1 MAANPMASKKWEGVF
16 PAVTTKFDADENLDR
31 QAMERHFA
39 FQIEAGV
46 DGFVTCGSLGE
57 ASTLSFD
64 EKLEVARIA
73 LEVADQRIPVLVNV
87 SETRT
92 RTACQFVERAAAM
105 GVQGFMVMP
114 SVLYAADAREAKD
127 NLRTI
132 AQAAQLPIMVY
143 NNPVSYKVD
152 LTPEDFADLADCEW
166 LVAIKEST
174 DNIRRIT
181 DLRNT
186 VGNRY
191 QLFMGV
197 DDLSFEGLAV
207 GADGL
212 LAGLVVAFPKET
224 VALYRL
230 MKAKRWDEA
239 LKLYQWFMPL
249 LHLDVSTKLVQNLKL
264 VETLVGI
271 GNENVR
277 RPRQPL
283 QGAERERV
291 TTIVSKALATRPDV
305 SAWL

>member
-1 MAANPMASKKWEGVF
+1 MSTNKWRGVF
-16 PAVTTKFDADENLDR
+16 PAVTTKFKDNEDLDY
-31 QAMERHFA
+31 AEMEKHYA
-39 FQIEAGV
+39 FQIDSGV
-46 DGFVTCGSLGE
+46 HGLVTCGSLGE

-64 EKLEVARIA
+64 EKLEVAKIA
-73 LEVADQRIPVLVNV
+73 LQVADKRLPVLVNV

-92 RTACQFVERAAAM
+92 SNALRFVQQAADM

-127 NLRTI
+127 NLRAI
-132 AQAAQLPIMVY
+132 AKAAQLPIMVY
-143 NNPVSYKVD
+143 NNPVTYKVD
-152 LTPEDFADLADCEW
+152 LTPEDFLDLADCEW

-181 DLRNT
+181 DLRN
-186 VGNRY
+186 VLGDRY

-212 LAGLVVAFPKET
+212 LAGLVVAFPRET
-224 VALYRL
+224 VALYNL
-230 MKAKRWDEA
+230 MQAKRYDEA

-249 LHLDVSTKLVQNLKL
+249 LHLDVSNKLVQNLKL
-264 VETLVGI
+264 VETLVGV

-283 QGAERERV
+283 VGAERERV
-291 TTIVSKALATRPDV
+291 TAIVQKALATRPDV
-305 SAWL
+305 SIYL

>member
-1 MAANPMASKKWEGVF
+1 MTANKWRGVF
-16 PAVTTKFDADENLDR
+16 PAVTTKFKANEDLDH
-31 QAMERHFA
+31 AEMEKHYA
-39 FQIEAGV
+39 FQIDSGV
-46 DGFVTCGSLGE
+46 HGLVTCGSLGE

-64 EKLEVARIA
+64 EKLEVTKIA
-73 LEVADQRIPVLVNV
+73 LDVANLRVPVLVNV

-92 RTACQFVERAAAM
+92 ANAVRFVQQAAEL

-132 AQAAQLPIMVY
+132 AKAAQLPIMVY

-152 LTPEDFADLADCEW
+152 LTPEDFQELADCEW
-166 LVAIKEST
+166 LVAIKESS

-181 DLRNT
+181 DLRNAL
-186 VGNRY
+186 GDRY

-224 VALYRL
+224 VALYKL
-230 MKAKRWDEA
+230 MQARRYDEA

-249 LHLDVSTKLVQNLKL
+249 LHLDVSAKLVQNLKL
-264 VETLVGI
+264 VESLAGV

-283 QGAERERV
+283 VGAERERV
-291 TTIVSKALATRPDV
+291 TAIVRKALDTRPDL
-305 SAWL
+305 SLLF

>member
-1 MAANPMASKKWEGVF
+1 MTANKWKGVF
-16 PAVTTKFDADENLDR
+16 PAVTTKFKANEDLDH
-31 QAMERHFA
+31 AEMEKHYA
-39 FQIEAGV
+39 FQIDNGV
-46 DGFVTCGSLGE
+46 HGLVTCGSLGE

-64 EKLEVARIA
+64 EKLEVARVA
-73 LEVADQRIPVLVNV
+73 LNVADKRVPVLVNV

-92 RTACQFVERAAAM
+92 ANALRFVQQAADL

-127 NLRTI
+127 NLRAI
-132 AQAAQLPIMVY
+132 AKAAQLPIMVY
-143 NNPVSYKVD
+143 NNPVTYKVD
-152 LTPEDFADLADCEW
+152 LTPEDFLDLADCEW
-166 LVAIKEST
+166 LVAIKESS
-174 DNIRRIT
+174 DNVRRIT
-181 DLRNT
+181 DLRNALGT
-186 VGNRY
+186 RY

-224 VALYRL
+224 VALYQL
-230 MKAKRWDEA
+230 MQARRYEEA

-264 VETLVGI
+264 VEALVGV

-277 RPRQPL
+277 LPRQPL
-283 QGAERERV
+283 AGAERERV
-291 TTIVSKALATRPDV
+291 SAIVRKALETRPDL
-305 SAWL
+305 SSYF

>member
-1 MAANPMASKKWEGVF
+1 MTAKKWEGVF
-16 PAVTTKFDADENLDR
+16 PAVTTKFDANENLDR
-31 QAMERHFA
+31 AAMERHFA
-39 FQIEAGV
+39 FQIDAGI
-46 DGFVTCGSLGE
+46 DGLVTCGSLGE
-57 ASTLSFD
+57 ASTLSFE

-73 LEVADQRIPVLVNV
+73 LEVADRRVPVLVNV

-92 RTACQFVERAAAM
+92 RTACQFVERAAAI

-152 LTPEDFADLADCEW
+152 LTPDDFADLADCEW

-212 LAGLVVAFPKET
+212 LAGLVVAFPRET

-230 MKAKRWDEA
+230 MKARRWDEA

-249 LHLDVSTKLVQNLKL
+249 LHLDVSAKLVQNLKL
-264 VETLVGI
+264 VETMAGV

-283 QGAERERV
+283 AGAERERV
-291 TTIVSKALATRPDV
+291 KAIVDKALATRPDV
-305 SAWL
+305 SGWLA

>member
-1 MAANPMASKKWEGVF
+1 MSTNKWRGVF
-16 PAVTTKFDADENLDR
+16 PAVTTKFKDNEDLDY
-31 QAMERHFA
+31 AEMEKHYA
-39 FQIEAGV
+39 FQIDSGV
-46 DGFVTCGSLGE
+46 HGLVTCGSLGE
-57 ASTLSFD
+57 ASTLSFY
-64 EKLEVARIA
+64 EKLEVTKIA
-73 LEVADQRIPVLVNV
+73 LQVADKRLPVLVNV

-92 RTACQFVERAAAM
+92 SNALRFVEQAADM
-105 GVQGFMVMP
+105 GVQGLMVMP

-127 NLRTI
+127 NLRAI
-132 AQAAQLPIMVY
+132 AKAAQLPIMVY
-143 NNPVSYKVD
+143 NNPVTYKVD
-152 LTPEDFADLADCEW
+152 LTPEDFLDLADCEW

-181 DLRNT
+181 DLRN
-186 VGNRY
+186 VLGDRY

-224 VALYRL
+224 VALYNMMQARL
-230 MKAKRWDEA
+230 YDDA

-249 LHLDVSTKLVQNLKL
+249 LHLDVSNKLVQNLKL
-264 VETLVGI
+264 VETLVGV

-283 QGAERERV
+283 VGAERERV
-291 TTIVSKALATRPDV
+291 TTIVQKALATRPDV
-305 SAWL
+305 SIYL

>member
-1 MAANPMASKKWEGVF
+1 MTSNKWAGVF
-16 PAVTTKFDADENLDR
+16 PAVTTKFKPNEDLDHA
-31 QAMERHFA
+31 QMEKHFA
-39 FQIEAGV
+39 FQIDSGV
-46 DGFVTCGSLGE
+46 HGLLTCGSLGE

-64 EKLEVARIA
+64 EKLAVTKTA
-73 LEVADQRIPVLVNV
+73 LQVADKRVPVLVNV

-92 RTACQFVERAAAM
+92 ANACRFVEQAAAL
-105 GVQGFMVMP
+105 GVQGLMVMP

-152 LTPEDFADLADCEW
+152 LTPEDFQDLSDCEW
-166 LVAIKEST
+166 IVAIKEST
-174 DNIRRIT
+174 DNVRRIT
-181 DLRNT
+181 DLRNA
-186 VGNRY
+186 VGTRY

-197 DDLSFEGLAV
+197 DDLSYEGLAV

-224 VALYRL
+224 VTLYNL
-230 MKAKRWDEA
+230 MKARRWDEA

-249 LHLDVSTKLVQNLKL
+249 MHLDVSNKLVQNLKL
-264 VETLVGI
+264 VETMAGV

-283 QGAERERV
+283 VGAERERV
-291 TTIVSKALATRPDV
+291 MRIVQKALDTRPDL
-305 SAWL
+305 APLQ

>member
-1 MAANPMASKKWEGVF
+1 MTAAKWQGIF
-16 PAVTTKFDADENLDR
+16 PAMTTKFHADEELDHP
-31 QAMERHFA
+31 AMEQHVEFLL
-39 FQIEAGV
+39 QNGV
-46 DGFVTCGSLGE
+46 HGLVTCGSLGE
-57 ASTLSFD
+57 ASTLAFD
-64 EKLEVARIA
+64 EKLAVTATA
-73 LEVADQRIPVLVNV
+73 LKAAKGRVPVLANV

-92 RTACQFVERAAAM
+92 TNAVRFVQQAREL

-132 AQAAQLPIMVY
+132 AAAAQLPIMVY

-152 LTPEDFADLADCEW
+152 LTPEDFKELADCEHI
-166 LVAIKEST
+166 VAIKEST

-212 LAGLVVAFPKET
+212 LAGLVVAFPAET
-224 VALYRL
+224 VALYKL
-230 MKAKRWDEA
+230 MKAKRYDEA
-239 LKLYQWFMPL
+239 LQLYRWFMPL
-249 LHLDVSTKLVQNLKL
+249 LHLDVSAKLVQNLKL
-264 VETLVGI
+264 VETLVGV

-283 QGAERERV
+283 QGIERANV
-291 TTIVSKALATRPDV
+291 SAIVHQALATRPD
-305 SAWL
+305 LTRLF

>member
-1 MAANPMASKKWEGVF
+1 MNNGKWHGVF
-16 PAVTTKFDADENLDR
+16 PAVTTKFKANEDLDH
-31 QAMERHFA
+31 AEMEKHYD
-39 FQIEAGV
+39 FQIESGV
-46 DGFVTCGSLGE
+46 HGLVTCGSLGE

-64 EKLEVARIA
+64 EKLEVAQIA
-73 LEVADQRIPVLVNV
+73 LQVSNKRVPVLVNV

-92 RTACQFVERAAAM
+92 ANAVRFVQRAAEM

-132 AQAAQLPIMVY
+132 AKAAQLPIMVY
-143 NNPVSYKVD
+143 NNPVTYKVD
-152 LTPEDFADLADCEW
+152 LTPEDFQDLADCEW

-181 DLRNT
+181 DLRNA

-212 LAGLVVAFPKET
+212 LAGLVVAFPRET
-224 VALYRL
+224 VALYQL
-230 MKAKRWDEA
+230 MQAKRYDEA
-239 LKLYQWFMPL
+239 LRLYQWFMPL

-264 VETLVGI
+264 VETLAGV

-277 RPRQPL
+277 LPRQPL
-283 QGAERERV
+283 VGAERERV
-291 TTIVSKALATRPDV
+291 SAIVRKALNTRPDV
-305 SAWL
+305 SAYL

>member
-1 MAANPMASKKWEGVF
+1 MNNSKWHGVF
-16 PAVTTKFDADENLDR
+16 PAVTTKFKANEDLDH
-31 QAMERHFA
+31 AEMEKHYD
-39 FQIEAGV
+39 FQIESGV
-46 DGFVTCGSLGE
+46 HGLVTCGSLGE

-64 EKLEVARIA
+64 EKLEVAQIA
-73 LEVADQRIPVLVNV
+73 LQVANKRVPVLVNV

-92 RTACQFVERAAAM
+92 ANAVRFVQRAAEM

-132 AQAAQLPIMVY
+132 AKAAQLPIMVY
-143 NNPVSYKVD
+143 NNPVTYKVD
-152 LTPEDFADLADCEW
+152 LTPEDFQDLADCEW
-166 LVAIKEST
+166 LVAIKESS

-181 DLRNT
+181 DLRNA

-224 VALYRL
+224 VALYQL
-230 MKAKRWDEA
+230 MQAKRYDEA

-264 VETLVGI
+264 VETLAGV

-277 RPRQPL
+277 LPRQPL
-283 QGAERERV
+283 VGAERERV
-291 TTIVSKALATRPDV
+291 SAIVRKALDTRPDV
-305 SAWL
+305 SAYL